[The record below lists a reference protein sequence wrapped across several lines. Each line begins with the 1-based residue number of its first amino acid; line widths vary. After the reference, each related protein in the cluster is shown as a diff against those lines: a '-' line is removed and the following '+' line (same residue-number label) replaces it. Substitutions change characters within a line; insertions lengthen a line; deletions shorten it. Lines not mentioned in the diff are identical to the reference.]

1 MKKSKLILL
10 SMTILPFSSYAI
22 TDLKWDSI
30 NVKHIEQH
38 TAEKTYKGYS
48 FNMTKEVSPRTLVF
62 SGVESLSSDTL
73 DSNDSRSSFL
83 FGVGYYENFSASVT
97 GYSYISIK
105 ITNLSAKIHSLNPSF
120 SSMSLKS
127 DNNLISLTSGIR
139 YRYNENID
147 ADFNF
152 IINKDKNNSYIKSES
167 TVYYNF
173 SPNLSL
179 GAGASF
185 SSKSEYEESSYNI
198 VFRTFI

>member
-1 MKKSKLILL
+1 
-10 SMTILPFSSYAI
+10 MTILPFSSYAI

-30 NVKHIEQH
+30 NVKHIEQQ
-38 TAEKTYKGYS
+38 TADKAYKGYS
-48 FNMTKEVSPRTLVF
+48 FNMTKEISPRTLVF

-83 FGVGYYENFSASVT
+83 FGVGYYEKISASVT
-97 GYSYISIK
+97 GYSYISTK
-105 ITNLSAKIHSLNPSF
+105 ITNLSARINSLNPSF

-139 YRYNENID
+139 YVYNENID

-152 IINKDKNNSYIKSES
+152 SINKDKNNSYIKSES

-173 SPNLSL
+173 TPNLSL

-185 SSKSEYEESSYNI
+185 SSKSEYEESNYNI